1 MDDAS
6 GEELPSE
13 AVVPLEEARQVV
25 TALERHLESLR
36 EGGDRVGAELVDAVL
51 GRITR
56 WVWPYLRDLDHEEDG
71 YDG

>member
-1 MDDAS
+1 MSDES

-25 TALERHLESLR
+25 TALEGHLESLR
-36 EGGDRVGAELVDAVL
+36 QAGDRVGAELVDAVL

-56 WVWPYLRDLDHEEDG
+56 WIWPYLRDLDSEEGG